1 MGLSFTLQIP
11 AAANARRKR
20 RKVLITGAAGRI
32 GSDLARRF
40 HRRYDLRLMVRN
52 NEKNLA
58 RLEKFGKVVTAEL
71 ADLAR
76 LKQVCRG
83 IDTVIHLAAN
93 PDPMAVWSDLL
104 EPNIVG
110 VYNILVAAK
119 SAGCRRVI
127 LASSVHAVTGYPV
140 DVQVKAADPVNPGD
154 LYGVTKCFA
163 EALGRYMAEREGLS
177 VIALRIGAYWTRA
190 AAATNGSLQVMEQW
204 VSPRDLQQLIE
215 RCIETENLRWALFH
229 ALSGNRFNKLDLT
242 EARELL
248 GYAPQDDITRINPML
263 KKLDLRKHVRAGNAS
278 DFDYRSGLR
287 DDVQQRTPI

>member
-1 MGLSFTLQIP
+1 MARSFTLQIP
-11 AAANARRKR
+11 AASNARRKR

-32 GSDLARRF
+32 GSYLASRF
-40 HRRYDLRLMVRN
+40 HSRYDLRLMVRG

-58 RLEKFGKVVTAEL
+58 RLGKFGKVVTAEL
-71 ADLAR
+71 ADLGR
-76 LKQVCRG
+76 LKQLCRG
-83 IDTVIHLAAN
+83 IDTVVHLAAN
-93 PDPMAVWSDLL
+93 PDPMAVWSELL

-140 DVQVKAADPVNPGD
+140 DVQVKAGDPVNPGD

-177 VIALRIGAYWTRA
+177 VIALRIGAYLSHA
-190 AAATNGSLQVMEQW
+190 AARTSGSIRMMEQW

-215 RCIETENLRWALFH
+215 RCIEADHVRWAVFN
-229 ALSGNRFNKLDLT
+229 ALSGNRFNKLDLS
-242 EARELL
+242 EPRELL
-248 GYAPQDDITRINPML
+248 GYAPQDDITRINPDL
-263 KKLDLRKHVRAGNAS
+263 KKLEFRKHVRAGNAS
-278 DFDYRSGLR
+278 DFDFRSGLR
-287 DDVQQRTPI
+287 DDLR